1 MHVSHLLTSVA
12 THTPR
17 STRRGEQNNGITQ
30 EVDVRLQVCALLVGE
45 LGIRRI
51 ELDPVSLLNANH
63 SASTESHSLLILLEV
78 DGEVVLCAR
87 HCG

>member
-1 MHVSHLLTSVA
+1 MHVPHLLTSVA

-17 STRRGEQNNGITQ
+17 STRRGKENDGITQ
-30 EVDVRLQVCALLVGE
+30 KVDVRLQVCALLVGE
-45 LGIRRI
+45 LWIRRI

-63 SASTESHSLLILLEV
+63 PASPECHSLLVLLQV

>member
-1 MHVSHLLTSVA
+1 MHVPHLLTSVA

-17 STRRGEQNNGITQ
+17 STRRGEQNNGIAQ

-51 ELDPVSLLNANH
+51 ELDPVLSLTANRLLADRGYSLL
-63 SASTESHSLLILLEV
+63 ELLEV
-78 DGEVVLCAR
+78 NGEVVLCAR